1 MGKDAA
7 EQARAYWATG
17 LYQGELRTE
26 WLPPV
31 LPGEVR
37 VRARFGAVSRGTEA
51 IVARGGVPP
60 GLAEAM
66 RCPFQAG
73 AFPFPV
79 KYGYATVG
87 VIEAGPAER
96 IGEPV
101 FALHPHQD
109 RFNLPA
115 EAAHPLPPD
124 LPPERAVLA
133 ANMETALN
141 GVWDAGAAPGDR
153 VVVLGAGVLGLLTAW
168 LLSRI
173 PAIDLTVEEPL
184 AARRRAAQGLGLATR
199 AAEPGRADL
208 VIEASGAPDALDRA
222 FELGGQEA
230 TVLCLGWYADRPVTA
245 ALGGPFFQRRQR
257 LIASQVGSV
266 PACRARR
273 WPPARR
279 LRTALDLLRD
289 PALDRL
295 ITGECRFEDLPRVLP
310 ELARAPG
317 ATLCHRIR
325 YAQD

>member
-7 EQARAYWATG
+7 VEARAYWATG
-17 LYQGELRTE
+17 PYQGELRAE
-26 WLPPV
+26 RLPPL
-31 LPGEVR
+31 LPGEVQ
-37 VRARFGAVSRGTEA
+37 VRALFGAVSRGTEA
-51 IVARGGVPP
+51 IVARGGVPAE
-60 GLAEAM
+60 LAEAM
-66 RCPFQAG
+66 RCPFQSG

-87 VIEAGPAER
+87 VVEAGPAER
-96 IGEPV
+96 IGETV
-101 FALHPHQD
+101 FALHPHQE

-115 EAAHPLPPD
+115 AAAHPLPAD
-124 LPPERAVLA
+124 LPPGRAVLA

-153 VVVLGAGVLGLLTAW
+153 IVVLGAGVVGLLAAW
-168 LLSRI
+168 LCSRI
-173 PAIDLTVEEPL
+173 PASEVTIEEPL
-184 AARRRAAQGLGLATR
+184 AARRRAAQSLGLDTR
-199 AAEPGRADL
+199 AGAPGRADL

-222 FELGGQEA
+222 FALGGREA
-230 TVLCLGWYADRPVTA
+230 TILCLGWYADRPVTT

-266 PACRARR
+266 PAHRARR

-295 ITGECRFEDLPRVLP
+295 VTGECRFEDLPRVLP

>member
-7 EQARAYWATG
+7 DHARAYWATG
-17 LYQGELRTE
+17 PYQGELRTE
-26 WLPPV
+26 WLAPL

-96 IGEPV
+96 IGETV

-141 GVWDAGAAPGDR
+141 GVWDAGVAPGDR
-153 VVVLGAGVLGLLTAW
+153 IVVLGAGVVGLLTAW
-168 LLSRI
+168 LASRI
-173 PAIDLTVEEPL
+173 PATELTVEEPL
-184 AARRRAAQGLGLATR
+184 AARRRAAQSLGLATR
-199 AAEPGRADL
+199 RGEPGRADL

-222 FELGGQEA
+222 FELGGLEA

-266 PACRARR
+266 PARRARR

-279 LRTALDLLRD
+279 LRAALDLLRD

-295 ITGECRFEDLPRVLP
+295 FTGECRFEDLPLVLP

-325 YAQD
+325 YARD

>member
-7 EQARAYWATG
+7 DHARAYWATG
-17 LYQGELRTE
+17 PYQAELRAE
-26 WLPPV
+26 RLPPL

-37 VRARFGAVSRGTEA
+37 VRAEYGAVSRGTEA
-51 IVARGGVPP
+51 IVARGGVPA

-66 RCPFQAG
+66 RCPFQRG

-87 VIEAGPAER
+87 VIEAGPPER
-96 IGEPV
+96 LGERV

-141 GVWDAGAAPGDR
+141 GVWDAGAAAGDR
-153 VVVLGAGVLGLLTAW
+153 IVVLGAGVVGLLAAW
-168 LLSRI
+168 LASRI
-173 PAIDLTVEEPL
+173 PATEVRVEEPL
-184 AARRRAAQGLGLATR
+184 AARRRAAQSLGLRT
-199 AAEPGRADL
+199 EPGEPGCADL

-222 FELGGQEA
+222 FELGGAEA
-230 TVLCLGWYADRPVTA
+230 TVVCLGWYADRPVTA
-245 ALGGPFFQRRQR
+245 ALGGAFFQRRQR

-266 PACRARR
+266 PAQRARR

-295 ITGECRFEDLPRVLP
+295 VTGECRFEDLPRVLP